1 MRRDG
6 DMRRWL
12 ALVASI
18 LAALAA
24 PTLAQAPPDASPNI
38 RGIIAKF
45 DGHVLTIRTPEH
57 ATITVTL
64 APNFMVRSLVRKS
77 LADIRPGDFVGS
89 AAVPGDDGKLHAVE
103 VHFFPA
109 DTEIPDRQ
117 FPWDL
122 RPGIL
127 MTNAHVIGM
136 AKASAGGVLSVDY
149 KNGTAQVIVEPTT
162 PIVAPVPAT
171 ARDLKRGK
179 AVFIFAPTTT
189 ADGIVTAN
197 NVTVEKNG
205 VKPSM

>member
-1 MRRDG
+1 MGRS
-6 DMRRWL
+6 L
-12 ALVASI
+12 ALVASM
-18 LAALAA
+18 LAALATPA
-24 PTLAQAPPDASPNI
+24 LAQAPPSASSNI

-45 DGHVLTIRTPEH
+45 DGRVLTVRTPER

-64 APNFMVRSLVRKS
+64 APNFMIRSLVRKS
-77 LADIRPGDFVGS
+77 LTDIRPGDFVGS

-122 RPGIL
+122 RPGTL
-127 MTNAHVIGM
+127 MTNAHVIGL
-136 AKASAGGVLSVDY
+136 AKASAGSVLSVDY
-149 KNGTAQVIVEPTT
+149 KNGTAQVIVDATT

-179 AVFIFAPTTT
+179 AVFIFAPTKT
-189 ADGIVTAN
+189 ADGILTAN